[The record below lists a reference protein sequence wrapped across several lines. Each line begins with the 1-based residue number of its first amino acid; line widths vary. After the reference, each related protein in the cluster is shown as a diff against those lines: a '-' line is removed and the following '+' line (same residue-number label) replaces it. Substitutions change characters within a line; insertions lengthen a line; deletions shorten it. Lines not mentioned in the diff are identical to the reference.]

1 LIRRS
6 DNGLLRALLTRR
18 ITSTHRRRSIEVS
31 GQSNLRRQKIAPT
44 TDDLSRRRLVTG
56 AAVVAAL
63 GGATADTLAQ
73 GAPGGVAGNLRFLN
87 PPTSFKNPGFNH
99 AVEATGPGRILYIA
113 GQQGRDVDNKIVGA
127 PGDFRAQAEQAFL
140 NIKGALGAA
149 GGGFE
154 HVVKLCHYFIDL
166 QAHFRMMR
174 DIRLKYFDPA
184 RMPASTMIQV
194 GALTDEKAIYEV
206 DVVAVLPLA

>member
-1 LIRRS
+1 MSARPDL
-6 DNGLLRALLTRR
+6 GPQEMATV
-18 ITSTHRRRSIEVS
+18 H
-31 GQSNLRRQKIAPT
+31 
-44 TDDLSRRRLVTG
+44 DDLSRRRLVTG
-56 AAVVAAL
+56 AAIVAAL
-63 GGATADTLAQ
+63 GGMTTETLAQ
-73 GAPGGVAGNLRFLN
+73 APGGTPGNLRFLN

-99 AVEATGPGRILYIA
+99 AVEAIGPGRIVYIA
-113 GQQGRDVDNKIVGA
+113 GQQGRDIDNKIVGA

-206 DVVAVLPLA
+206 DVVAVLPPA

>member
-1 LIRRS
+1 MAIEKTGAEMHTVVLPCDPDHFREFMA
-6 DNGLLRALLTRR
+6 GLL
-18 ITSTHRRRSIEVS
+18 
-31 GQSNLRRQKIAPT
+31 GQPQTISRDIFGSFE
-44 TDDLSRRRLVTG
+44 LSRD

-63 GGATADTLAQ
+63 SGATAEALAQ
-73 GAPGGVAGNLRFLN
+73 GAPGGAPGNLRFLN

-99 AVEATGPGRILYIA
+99 AVEATGPGRIVYIA
-113 GQQGRDVDNKIVGA
+113 GQQGRDIDNKIVGA

-140 NIKGALGAA
+140 NIKGALGAG

-174 DIRLKYFDPA
+174 DIRLKYFDPS

-206 DVVAVLPLA
+206 DVVAVLPPA

>member
-1 LIRRS
+1 M
-6 DNGLLRALLTRR
+6 
-18 ITSTHRRRSIEVS
+18 S
-31 GQSNLRRQKIAPT
+31 GQSDFGSQTIAAANE
-44 TDDLSRRRLVTG
+44 DLSRRRLVTG
-56 AAVVAAL
+56 AAVAAAL
-63 GGATADTLAQ
+63 GAATADALAQ
-73 GAPGGVAGNLRFLN
+73 GAPGASGQLRFLN

-99 AVEATGPGRILYIA
+99 VVEATGPGRIVYIA
-113 GQQGRDVDNKIVGA
+113 GQQGRDIDNKIVGA

-140 NIKGALGAA
+140 NIKGALGVA

-174 DIRLKYFDPA
+174 DIKLKYFDPA

-194 GALTDEKAIYEV
+194 GALTDEKVIYEV
-206 DVVAVLPLA
+206 DVVAVLPPA

>member
-1 LIRRS
+1 VDGDLAQCWGVINSQIRV
-6 DNGLLRALLTRR
+6 G
-18 ITSTHRRRSIEVS
+18 TSAKEHQMSEQPDLGPQAIS
-31 GQSNLRRQKIAPT
+31 MPT
-44 TDDLSRRRLVTG
+44 EDLSRRRLVTG

-63 GGATADTLAQ
+63 GGATAEALAQ
-73 GAPGGVAGNLRFLN
+73 GAPSGAPGSLRFFN

-99 AVEATGPGRILYIA
+99 AVEAIGPGRIVYIA
-113 GQQGRDVDNKIVGA
+113 GQQGRDIDNKIVGA

-174 DIRLKYFDPA
+174 DIRLKYFDPS

-206 DVVAVLPLA
+206 DVVAVLPPA

>member
-1 LIRRS
+1 MPKRLNWGS
-6 DNGLLRALLTRR
+6 QATAVANND
-18 ITSTHRRRSIEVS
+18 V
-31 GQSNLRRQKIAPT
+31 
-44 TDDLSRRRLVTG
+44 SRRRLVAG
-56 AAVVAAL
+56 AAVVAAM
-63 GGATADTLAQ
+63 GGATAEVLAQ
-73 GAPGGVAGNLRFLN
+73 GAPGNLRFLN

-127 PGDFRAQAEQAFL
+127 SGDFRAQAEQAFL
-140 NIKGALGAA
+140 NIKGALGVA

-194 GALTDEKAIYEV
+194 GALTDAKAIYEV
-206 DVVAVLPLA
+206 DVVAVLPPA

>member
-1 LIRRS
+1 MTGQP
-6 DNGLLRALLTRR
+6 N
-18 ITSTHRRRSIEVS
+18 S
-31 GQSNLRRQKIAPT
+31 GPQANVRLYDAP
-44 TDDLSRRRLVTG
+44 SRRRLVTG

-63 GGATADTLAQ
+63 GGATAEALAQ
-73 GAPGGVAGNLRFLN
+73 GAPGGAANLRFLN
-87 PPTSFKNPGFNH
+87 PSTSFKNPGFNH
-99 AVEATGPGRILYIA
+99 AVEAVGPGRIVYIA
-113 GQQGRDVDNKIVGA
+113 GQQGRDIDNKIVGA

-174 DIRLKYFDPA
+174 DIRLKYFDPS

-206 DVVAVLPLA
+206 DVVAVLPPA

>member
-1 LIRRS
+1 MP
-6 DNGLLRALLTRR
+6 
-18 ITSTHRRRSIEVS
+18 
-31 GQSNLRRQKIAPT
+31 GQSNFAPQTIAGPN
-44 TDDLSRRRLVTG
+44 DPLSRRHLVTG
-56 AAVVAAL
+56 AAVIAAL
-63 GGATADTLAQ
+63 GGATADALAQ
-73 GAPGGVAGNLRFLN
+73 GAPGNLRFLN

-99 AVEATGPGRILYIA
+99 AVEAIGPGRIVYIA
-113 GQQGRDVDNKIVGA
+113 GQQGRDIDNKIVGA

-154 HVVKLCHYFIDL
+154 HVVKLGHYFIDL

-206 DVVAVLPLA
+206 DVVAVLPPA

>member
-1 LIRRS
+1 M
-6 DNGLLRALLTRR
+6 
-18 ITSTHRRRSIEVS
+18 S
-31 GQSNLRRQKIAPT
+31 GQPNLKSQAIVPT
-44 TDDLSRRRLVTG
+44 KDNPSRRYLVTG

-63 GGATADTLAQ
+63 GGVTTDALAQ
-73 GAPGGVAGNLRFLN
+73 GAAGNLRFLN

-113 GQQGRDVDNKIVGA
+113 GQQGRDIDNKIVGA

-206 DVVAVLPLA
+206 DVVAVLPPA

>member
-1 LIRRS
+1 M
-6 DNGLLRALLTRR
+6 
-18 ITSTHRRRSIEVS
+18 S
-31 GQSNLRRQKIAPT
+31 GQPNLEPQATAPT
-44 TDDLSRRRLVTG
+44 NDNPSRRRLVTG
-56 AAVVAAL
+56 AAVAAAL
-63 GGATADTLAQ
+63 GGATAEALAQ
-73 GAPGGVAGNLRFLN
+73 GAPGNLRFLN

-99 AVEATGPGRILYIA
+99 AVEATGPGRIVYIA

-140 NIKGALGAA
+140 NIKGALGEA

-166 QAHFRMMR
+166 QTHFRMMR
-174 DIRLKYFDPA
+174 DIRLKYFDPS

-206 DVVAVLPLA
+206 DVVAVLPPA

>member
-1 LIRRS
+1 MIA
-6 DNGLLRALLTRR
+6 GVK
-18 ITSTHRRRSIEVS
+18 RRSIEMS
-31 GQSNLRRQKIAPT
+31 GQCNFGPQAKALT
-44 TDDLSRRRLVTG
+44 NDDLSRRRLVTG
-56 AAVVAAL
+56 AAVAAAL
-63 GGATADTLAQ
+63 GGATAEALAQ
-73 GAPGGVAGNLRFLN
+73 GAPSGAPGNLRFLN
-87 PPTSFKNPGFNH
+87 PPTSFRNPGFNH
-99 AVEATGPGRILYIA
+99 AVEAIGPGRIVYIA

-140 NIKGALGAA
+140 NIEGALKVA

-166 QAHFRMMR
+166 RAHFRMMR

-194 GALTDEKAIYEV
+194 GALTDDKAIYEV
-206 DVVAVLPLA
+206 DVVAVLPPA

>member
-1 LIRRS
+1 MSERLNS
-6 DNGLLRALLTRR
+6 ALQAT
-18 ITSTHRRRSIEVS
+18 
-31 GQSNLRRQKIAPT
+31 APT
-44 TDDLSRRRLVTG
+44 NDDLSRRRLVTG

-63 GGATADTLAQ
+63 GGATAAALAQ
-73 GAPGGVAGNLRFLN
+73 APAPGGAPGNLRFLN
-87 PPTSFKNPGFNH
+87 PPTSFKNSGFNH
-99 AVEATGPGRILYIA
+99 AVEAIGPGRIVYIA
-113 GQQGRDVDNKIVGA
+113 GQQGRDIDNKIVGA

-174 DIRLKYFDPA
+174 DIRLKYFDPS

-206 DVVAVLPLA
+206 DVVAVLPPA

>member
-1 LIRRS
+1 MREQPNSKLHPS
-6 DNGLLRALLTRR
+6 AATTR
-18 ITSTHRRRSIEVS
+18 VS
-31 GQSNLRRQKIAPT
+31 
-44 TDDLSRRRLVTG
+44 SRRHLVTG
-56 AAVVAAL
+56 AAIVATL
-63 GGATADTLAQ
+63 GGATAEALAPAPHAP
-73 GAPGGVAGNLRFLN
+73 APGSLRFLN
-87 PPTSFKNPGFNH
+87 PPTIFKNPGFNH
-99 AVEATGPGRILYIA
+99 AVEAIGPGRIVYIA

-140 NIKGALGAA
+140 NIEGALKVA

-166 QAHFRMMR
+166 RAHFRMMR

-194 GALTDEKAIYEV
+194 GALTDDKAVYEV
-206 DVVAVLPLA
+206 DVVAVLPPA